1 MRWTLVGLLLAT
13 LAAGVPAA
21 TRLASVITSGPDGC
35 REVALTFDLCP
46 VREGSGWD
54 RALVTLLEQRHVPAT
69 FFASGRWIERHDEE
83 VRELLRNP
91 LFELGTH
98 GMLHRHLPKLDKAA
112 QRAEIVGP
120 VQLLE
125 SEFDYTPTLVR
136 APYGEFN
143 ERTLEV
149 VADLGLRL
157 VQWSVVSGDPDPHLG
172 TDDIL
177 RTMRAGVR
185 DGSIVIFHA
194 NGKGAHTRQV
204 VETLVADLL
213 PARGLRPLTVS
224 QLLRGCRHD
233 GGG

>member
-1 MRWTLVGLLLAT
+1 VRCTLIGFFLAT
-13 LAAGVPAA
+13 LAASVSAA
-21 TRLASVITSGPDGC
+21 TPLAPVIDSGPDGC
-35 REVALTFDLCP
+35 HEVALTFDLCP

-54 RALVTLLEQRHVPAT
+54 RALITLLEQRHVPAT

-83 VRELLRNP
+83 VRELLHNP

-98 GMLHRHLPKLDKAA
+98 GMLHRHLPKLAVAA
-112 QRAEIVGP
+112 QRDEIVGP
-120 VQLLE
+120 IHLLE
-125 SEFDYTPTLVR
+125 SGYDVHPTLVR
-136 APYGEFN
+136 APYGEYDD
-143 ERTLEV
+143 RTRLLIGE
-149 VADLGLRL
+149 LGLQL

-172 TDDIL
+172 TDAIL
-177 RTMRAGVR
+177 RTLRAGIR

-213 PARGLRPLTVS
+213 PARGLKPLTVS
-224 QLLRGCRHD
+224 QLLQGCRHA